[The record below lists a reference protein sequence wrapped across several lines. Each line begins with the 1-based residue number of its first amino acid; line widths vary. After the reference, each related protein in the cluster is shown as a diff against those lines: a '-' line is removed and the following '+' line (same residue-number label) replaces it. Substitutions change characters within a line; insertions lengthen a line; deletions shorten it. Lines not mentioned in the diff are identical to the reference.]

1 MRKMRM
7 SLKCELCLFL
17 LVCGLAFIGAGPANG
32 QSSGRAISI
41 SMDPRVPA
49 PSYDI
54 SKEIRI
60 QGTVSRIEDVDSGG
74 AIGVHIQVQTT
85 GELVDVH
92 LGVGPAISRDSMG
105 IAEGQSVS
113 VIGVM
118 ARVGGN
124 PVLLARILT
133 TPNRIFIL
141 RNEHGLP
148 VRSLI
153 PRGSGASEKQSKG
166 GH

>member
-7 SLKCELCLFL
+7 SAKLARSLFL
-17 LVCGLAFIGAGPANG
+17 IASGLAFLMAGPANA
-32 QSSGRAISI
+32 QSNGRAFAI
-41 SMDPRVPA
+41 SMDPSVPA

-60 QGTVSRIEDVDSGG
+60 QGAVSGIEEVDSGG
-74 AIGVHIQVQTT
+74 AIGLHLQVQTS

-92 LGVGPAISRDSMG
+92 LGVGPAISKDSVG
-105 IAEGQSVS
+105 IAEGQPVS

-118 ARVGGN
+118 AKVGEN

-133 TPNRIFIL
+133 TPSRIFIL

-148 VRSLI
+148 VRSLL
-153 PRGSGASEKQSKG
+153 PRGSIASEKQSKG
-166 GH
+166 GQ